1 MLTIR
6 NMNSNDLSDSIQP
19 CFDAYVRKED
29 FDAVTETVPDLSKEI
44 KEEKISRE
52 KMLRNT
58 QESLVITTLE
68 NRYKDAVELLQCNR
82 LVRNTLVP
90 RLREFVSR
98 IWNRI
103 GSIFNPAQSIADFET
118 LSQASSIRKIEE
130 VDIGDVSYEDQF
142 IIFSAYLD
150 AQGNPMVKAKVVGNT
165 SLIYDIENVSDLAT
179 ASNVTECFALTKL
192 EVKRRKNV
200 MAFERDVMARV
211 DRLINQT
218 KDDENEEE
226 NAQHKS

>member
-1 MLTIR
+1 MINLKSMST
-6 NMNSNDLSDSIQP
+6 DDD
-19 CFDAYVRKED
+19 FDNIELCLDTYVRCED
-29 FDAVTETVPDLSKEI
+29 FDEVKETVSYLETEAR
-44 KEEKISRE
+44 EEKLTRE
-52 KMLRNT
+52 KMLRRT

-68 NRYKDAVELLQCNR
+68 NRYKDAAELLQCNR

-130 VDIGDVSYEDQF
+130 IDIGDVAYEDQF

-150 AQGNPMVKAKVVGNT
+150 TQGNPMVKVKVVGNT
-165 SLIYDIENVSDLAT
+165 SLIYDIDNVSDLAA
-179 ASNVTECFALTKL
+179 ASNVTECFALAKL
-192 EVKRRKNV
+192 EVKRRRSI
-200 MAFERDVMARV
+200 MALERDVMAQV
-211 DRLINQT
+211 DRLIQQT
-218 KDDENEEE
+218 KDDENGE
-226 NAQHKS
+226 AQKELQ

>member
-1 MLTIR
+1 MASLKSISTDAF
-6 NMNSNDLSDSIQP
+6 NDIELCLDT
-19 CFDAYVRKED
+19 YTRRED
-29 FDAVTETVPDLSKEI
+29 FDKVKDAVSHLQTEA
-44 KEEKISRE
+44 KEEKLARE

-150 AQGNPMVKAKVVGNT
+150 AQGNPMVKTKVVGNT

-200 MAFERDVMARV
+200 MALERDVMARV

-226 NAQHKS
+226 NVQHKS

>member
-1 MLTIR
+1 MA
-6 NMNSNDLSDSIQP
+6 NSKFIST
-19 CFDAYVRKED
+19 DAINGIELRPDTYTRRED
-29 FDAVTETVPDLSKEI
+29 FDKVKDAVSHLQTEAND
-44 KEEKISRE
+44 EKLARE

-200 MAFERDVMARV
+200 MALERDVMARV

-218 KDDENEEE
+218 KGDENEEE
-226 NAQHKS
+226 NVQHKS

>member
-1 MLTIR
+1 MANLKSISTDAF
-6 NMNSNDLSDSIQP
+6 NDIELCLDT
-19 CFDAYVRKED
+19 YTRRED
-29 FDAVTETVPDLSKEI
+29 FDKVKDAVSHLQTEA
-44 KEEKISRE
+44 KEEKLAPE

-103 GSIFNPAQSIADFET
+103 GSIFNPTQSIADFET

-130 VDIGDVSYEDQF
+130 IDIGDVAYEDQF

-150 AQGNPMVKAKVVGNT
+150 TQGKPMVKAKVVGNT
-165 SLIYDIENVSDLAT
+165 SLIYDIDNVSDLAA
-179 ASNVTECFALTKL
+179 ASNVTECFALAKL
-192 EVKRRKNV
+192 EVKRRRSI
-200 MAFERDVMARV
+200 MALERDVMARV

>member
-29 FDAVTETVPDLSKEI
+29 FDAVTETVTDLSKEI
-44 KEEKISRE
+44 KEEKIARE
-52 KMLRNT
+52 KILRST

-68 NRYKDAVELLQCNR
+68 NRYKDAAELLQCNR
-82 LVRNTLVP
+82 LVRNNLVP

-130 VDIGDVSYEDQF
+130 IDIGDVAYEDQF

-150 AQGNPMVKAKVVGNT
+150 TQGNPMVKAKVVGNT
-165 SLIYDIENVSDLAT
+165 SLIYDIDNVSDMAA
-179 ASNVTECFALTKL
+179 ASNVTECFALAKL
-192 EVKRRKNV
+192 EVKRRRSI
-200 MAFERDVMARV
+200 MALERDVMAQV
-211 DRLINQT
+211 DRLIQQT
-218 KDDENEEE
+218 KDDENGE
-226 NAQHKS
+226 AQKELQ

>member
-1 MLTIR
+1 MANLKSISTDAF
-6 NMNSNDLSDSIQP
+6 NDIELCLDT
-19 CFDAYVRKED
+19 YTRRED
-29 FDAVTETVPDLSKEI
+29 FDKVKDAVSHLQTEA
-44 KEEKISRE
+44 KEEKLARE

-165 SLIYDIENVSDLAT
+165 SLIYDIDNVSDLAA
-179 ASNVTECFALTKL
+179 ASNVTECFALAKL
-192 EVKRRKNV
+192 EVKRRRSI
-200 MAFERDVMARV
+200 MALERDVMARV

>member
-1 MLTIR
+1 MANLKSISTDAF
-6 NMNSNDLSDSIQP
+6 NDIELRLDT
-19 CFDAYVRKED
+19 YTRRED
-29 FDAVTETVPDLSKEI
+29 FDKVKDAVSHLQTEA
-44 KEEKISRE
+44 KEEKLARE

-103 GSIFNPAQSIADFET
+103 GSFFNPAQSIVDFET

-130 VDIGDVSYEDQF
+130 FDIGDVLYEDQF

-150 AQGNPMVKAKVVGNT
+150 TQGKPMVKARLVGNT
-165 SLIYDIENVSDLAT
+165 ELIYDVENVSDLAT
-179 ASNVTECFALTKL
+179 ANNVTECFALAKL
-192 EVKRRKNV
+192 EVRRRNNV
-200 MAFERDVMARV
+200 MAFSRDVMNRV
-211 DRLINQT
+211 NRMFEEQE
-218 KDDENEEE
+218 KDENEEKQE
-226 NAQHKS
+226 GS

>member
-1 MLTIR
+1 MANLKSISTDAF
-6 NMNSNDLSDSIQP
+6 NDIEL
-19 CFDAYVRKED
+19 CLVTYTRRED
-29 FDAVTETVPDLSKEI
+29 FDKVKDAVSHLQTEA
-44 KEEKISRE
+44 KEEKLARE

-103 GSIFNPAQSIADFET
+103 GSFFNPAQSIVDFET

-130 VDIGDVSYEDQF
+130 FDIGDVLYEDQF

-150 AQGNPMVKAKVVGNT
+150 TQGKPMVKARLVGNT
-165 SLIYDIENVSDLAT
+165 ELIYDVENVSDLAT
-179 ASNVTECFALTKL
+179 ANNVTECFALAKL
-192 EVKRRKNV
+192 EVRRRNNV
-200 MAFERDVMARV
+200 MAFSRDVMNRV
-211 DRLINQT
+211 NRMFEEQE
-218 KDDENEEE
+218 KDENEEKQE
-226 NAQHKS
+226 GS